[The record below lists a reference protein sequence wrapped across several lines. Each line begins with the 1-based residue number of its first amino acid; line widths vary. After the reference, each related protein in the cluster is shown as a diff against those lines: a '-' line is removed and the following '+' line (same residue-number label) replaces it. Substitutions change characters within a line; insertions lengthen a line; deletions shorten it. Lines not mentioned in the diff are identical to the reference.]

1 MNTMSELS
9 TETLARAATW
19 CGTTSAV
26 TLWGL
31 QVSDLAVIVSAGVAV
46 LGFFVHVI
54 MTMRRERREI
64 VTHLATIASLQR
76 GATPNV
82 RRDAGGRNKGSRG
95 S

>member
-1 MNTMSELS
+1 
-9 TETLARAATW
+9 
-19 CGTTSAV
+19 
-26 TLWGL
+26 
-31 QVSDLAVIVSAGVAV
+31 VSAGVAV

-82 RRDAGGRNKGSRG
+82 RRDAGGRSKGSRSG
-95 S
+95 